1 MLYGVTMTK
10 KLQRPGGRSARVRA
24 AVLSAFLD
32 LLVESGYSQLSFDAL
47 ADRAGVHKTTLY
59 RRWGSR
65 ENVLL
70 DAALQSAG
78 EAVPLPDTGG
88 LHSDLYA
95 LGAAIAENLRSPAAE
110 AMLRA
115 VVSEAMA
122 EPSVAQAARQF
133 WEKRFAG
140 ARAIVTRA
148 VARGE
153 ASASVDAGMII
164 EALIGPMYLRV
175 LVTQEPLDDEFIAAL
190 VDLVARA
197 AR

>member
-1 MLYGVTMTK
+1 MTK

-70 DAALQSAG
+70 DAALHSAQ
-78 EAVPLPDTGG
+78 EAVPLPDTGA
-88 LHSDLYA
+88 LRSDLQA
-95 LGAAIAENLRSPAAE
+95 LAAAIADNLRSPAAE

-122 EPSVAQAARQF
+122 EPTVAQAARRF
-133 WEKRFAG
+133 WDNRFAG
-140 ARAIVTRA
+140 ARTIVTRA

-153 ASASVDAGMII
+153 ASASVDADVII
-164 EALIGPMYLRV
+164 ETLIGPMYLRV
-175 LVTQEPLDDEFIAAL
+175 LVTQEPLDDEFITAL